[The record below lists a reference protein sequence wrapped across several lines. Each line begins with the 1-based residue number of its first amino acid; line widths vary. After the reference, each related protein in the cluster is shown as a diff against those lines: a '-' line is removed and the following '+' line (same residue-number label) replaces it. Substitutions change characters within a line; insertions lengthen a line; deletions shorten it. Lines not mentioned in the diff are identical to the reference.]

1 MLKGVV
7 PGLFAFL
14 LTASAVAQFPGPS
27 SPSADAPDAEG
38 KPPAPPPVKE
48 LDAERLQIGDVIL
61 NRKTREI
68 RFPAQVNMAG
78 GELLEF
84 AIVHVNG
91 KVHESLLSTSI
102 SPLHLNIALKLLRY
116 QPSPE
121 LYPVLNEDGT
131 PSGKFP
137 AVSDEI
143 KAASR
148 LEVKVEWEDEGKT
161 RTALINEWITDTTT
175 GKSMPADPWVYG
187 GSFTANGRY
196 AAEATGDI
204 LAIYLSTTTMANFSG
219 KDNDTDEVWLPF
231 PKRVPPVGTKV
242 TVSILPY
249 SKTPPDK
256 P

>member
-1 MLKGVV
+1 V
-7 PGLFAFL
+7 
-14 LTASAVAQFPGPS
+14 
-27 SPSADAPDAEG
+27 
-38 KPPAPPPVKE
+38 
-48 LDAERLQIGDVIL
+48 
-61 NRKTREI
+61 
-68 RFPAQVNMAG
+68 
-78 GELLEF
+78 
-84 AIVHVNG
+84 
-91 KVHESLLSTSI
+91 
-102 SPLHLNIALKLLRY
+102 
-116 QPSPE
+116 
-121 LYPVLNEDGT
+121 
-131 PSGKFP
+131 
-137 AVSDEI
+137 

-219 KDNDTDEVWLPF
+219 KDNNTDEVWLPF

-242 TVSILPY
+242 TVSIRPY
-249 SKTPPDK
+249 SKTAPPPDK